1 MECGR
6 FNNGL
11 RWSAYSSASSDT
23 NMPAVVIEDTCAK
36 EQCSGTDKYLI
47 TFPED
52 NSEPESAYGIK
63 KRISEEIDILN
74 EAPKLLNRCYENPL
88 FIPASEVL
96 KDEISDDGDSEELM
110 KSEAKKFEDYKFCEA
125 VNDFDIELEAGEA
138 VPIVYL
144 STTRAAR
151 LQRALRLGGYKKVSL
166 SLIISLL
173 LFMKTFFDVFFS
185 LCQTLLEAKFVTAN

>member
-6 FNNGL
+6 LNNGL
-11 RWSAYSSASSDT
+11 RWSAYSSASSASV
-23 NMPAVVIEDTCAK
+23 PAVVLEDLCAD
-36 EQCSGTDKYLI
+36 EQCPTTDNYLV
-47 TFPED
+47 TFPEED
-52 NSEPESAYGIK
+52 SEPESAHDIK

-96 KDEISDDGDSEELM
+96 KVEISDDGDSEELM
-110 KSEAKKFEDYKFCEA
+110 KSAAKNFEDYKFCEA

-144 STTRAAR
+144 STTRAAC
-151 LQRALRLGGYKKVSL
+151 LQRALRIGSFKKVGL
-166 SLIISLL
+166 Y
-173 LFMKTFFDVFFS
+173 
-185 LCQTLLEAKFVTAN
+185 